1 MRELS
6 ASGLSMFRNCPKS
19 FEYKYIQGIKRVDQ
33 IETEQLTIGK
43 VFHSILEGEPLEA
56 ELEPKLQMSIEASA
70 DFVKNK
76 YVIEA
81 LGSTLAEVDG
91 DTTKEFE
98 LKQDGFIGFIDLVIR
113 QPDGDILVDYKYVAS
128 LDYADAYRIS
138 DQTKLY
144 PYLYQKQTGRK
155 VQKFIYLC
163 VVKPTI
169 RLKRE
174 ETQEQYFERVKE
186 WYTEWNSKIAEVCI
200 DRAELDDLEAE
211 LKQDLHFIKHM
222 RDNEMFYRNNGAC
235 NKYNTKCPYYPI
247 CYNEENWE
255 IYFTREVKD
264 DSTKK

>member
-70 DFVKNK
+70 DFVKNN

-128 LDYADAYRIS
+128 LDYANNYRIS
-138 DQTKLY
+138 DSIIKLHN
-144 PYLYQKQTGRK
+144 LHRFNIRGLTRSR
-155 VQKFIYLC
+155 FIVNKSLDLSFIC
-163 VVKPTI
+163 
-169 RLKRE
+169 RAN
-174 ETQEQYFERVKE
+174 
-186 WYTEWNSKIAEVCI
+186 WY
-200 DRAELDDLEAE
+200 
-211 LKQDLHFIKHM
+211 
-222 RDNEMFYRNNGAC
+222 
-235 NKYNTKCPYYPI
+235 
-247 CYNEENWE
+247 
-255 IYFTREVKD
+255 
-264 DSTKK
+264 